1 MMNCGEDESKSV
13 FKKTSAINGFSFL
26 LFHSKKNSEL
36 KNVANNR
43 YKVNLV

>member
-1 MMNCGEDESKSV
+1 
-13 FKKTSAINGFSFL
+13 L

-43 YKVNLV
+43 YKVNLVWIAITRST